1 MGKSSIAVCQKQRW
15 IFGEDNDMQEIA
27 MFTMGTRG
35 DVQPYIYLAR
45 ALNKAGYE
53 VVLGSHPCWKELI
66 EKADVKF
73 VPIGPDI
80 DIKKEAASIRGKYS
94 NPAISMLKTM
104 SFVFRIIQNS
114 TNEVYKACNGKDLI
128 IVTHSQM
135 GATEAEVLKIPTVN
149 ITLQTEMIAEKL
161 KQQTWKDK
169 IIDNIIGRLIA
180 KPYNKIRK
188 VYGLPKI
195 KSSDEIMSKKLN
207 LIPISRYVKE
217 QNPYWEEQHVLTG
230 YWYEDEP
237 EYQADNKLINFL
249 ENGDK
254 PIILALGAMS
264 FEDKSEKE
272 KLDMFINAFKK
283 TGYRALIQGFQKT
296 LQDYDLPDTMFAC
309 GSVPHSWLF
318 RQGCFVIHHC
328 GFGTTAATMI
338 YGIPSIPVPHV
349 LDQMGFAKQLSDINV
364 AVKPLSA
371 KELSE
376 EKIIDA
382 IEEMKRTYEEKK
394 KNVEEI
400 SYKVRTEEGLA
411 RTVLLITDVLNKE
424 DLLRSI

>member
-1 MGKSSIAVCQKQRW
+1 MKK
-15 IFGEDNDMQEIA
+15 IA

-35 DVQPYIYLAR
+35 DVQPYIYLSR

-66 EKADVKF
+66 EKANVNF

-80 DIKKEAASIRGKYS
+80 DIEKEAASIRGKFT

-104 SFVFRIIQNS
+104 SFVFKIIQNS
-114 TNEVYKACNGKDLI
+114 TNEVYEACKGKDLI

-135 GATEAEVLKIPTVN
+135 GATEAEALGIPTVN
-149 ITLQTEMIAEKL
+149 VTLQAEMIAEKL
-161 KQQTWKDK
+161 KPQKWYNK
-169 IIDNIIGRLIA
+169 IINSIIGGLVV

-188 VYGLPKI
+188 VYGLPKL
-195 KSSDEIMSKKLN
+195 KPSDEIKSKELN

-217 QNPYWEEQHVLTG
+217 QNPYWEKQHVITG

-237 EYQADNKLINFL
+237 EYHPDDKLIKFL

-272 KLDMFINAFKK
+272 KLDMFVNAFKK
-283 TGYRALIQGFQKT
+283 TGYRAIIQGFQKT
-296 LQDYDLPDTMFAC
+296 LQDYKLPDTMFAC

-318 RQGCFVIHHC
+318 KQGCFVIHHC
-328 GFGTTAATMI
+328 GFGTTAATII

-349 LDQMGFAKQLSDINV
+349 LDQMGFAKQLNDINV

-371 KELSE
+371 KKLSE

-382 IEEMKRTYEEKK
+382 IEEMKRTYDEKK
-394 KNVEEI
+394 KNAEEI
-400 SYKVRTEEGLA
+400 SYKVRSEEGLA
-411 RTVLLITDVLNKE
+411 KTIHLITDVLNKE
-424 DLLRSI
+424 

>member
-1 MGKSSIAVCQKQRW
+1 MIR
-15 IFGEDNDMQEIA
+15 MQEIA

-53 VVLGSHPCWKELI
+53 VILGSHPCWKELI
-66 EKADVKF
+66 KKADVKF

-80 DIKKEAASIRGKYS
+80 DIEKEAASIRGKCS

-104 SFVFRIIQNS
+104 NFVFRIIQNS

-135 GATEAEVLKIPTVN
+135 GATEAEVLGIPTVN
-149 ITLQTEMIAEKL
+149 VTLHTEMIAEKL
-161 KQQTWKDK
+161 KPQTWKDK
-169 IIDNIIGRLIA
+169 IIGNIIGGQIA

-188 VYGLPKI
+188 VYGLPKV

-237 EYQADNKLINFL
+237 EYQPDDKLTNFL
-249 ENGDK
+249 ESGDK

-272 KLDMFINAFKK
+272 KIDMFVNAFKK
-283 TGYRALIQGFQKT
+283 TGYRAIIQGFQKT
-296 LQDYDLPDTMFAC
+296 LQDYELPDKMCAC

-328 GFGTTAATMI
+328 GFGTVAATMI

-376 EKIIDA
+376 EKVIDA

-394 KNVEEI
+394 KNAEEI
-400 SYKVRTEEGLA
+400 SYKVRSEEGLA

-424 DLLRSI
+424 

>member
-1 MGKSSIAVCQKQRW
+1 MKK
-15 IFGEDNDMQEIA
+15 IA

-66 EKADVKF
+66 EKADVNF

-80 DIKKEAASIRGKYS
+80 DIEKEAAFIRGKFT
-94 NPAISMLKTM
+94 NPAISMLKTT

-114 TNEVYKACNGKDLI
+114 TNEVYEACKGKDLI

-135 GATEAEVLKIPTVN
+135 GATEAEVLGIPTVN
-149 ITLQTEMIAEKL
+149 VTLQTEMIAEKL
-161 KQQTWKDK
+161 KPQKWYNK
-169 IIDNIIGRLIA
+169 IISSIIGGLVVQ
-180 KPYNKIRK
+180 PYNKIRK
-188 VYGLPKI
+188 VYGLPKLRP
-195 KSSDEIMSKKLN
+195 SDEIMSKELN

-217 QNPYWEEQHVLTG
+217 QNPYWEDQHVITG

-237 EYQADNKLINFL
+237 EYHPDDKLIQFL

-272 KLDMFINAFKK
+272 KLDMFVNAFNK
-283 TGYRALIQGFQKT
+283 TGYRAIIQGFQKT
-296 LQDYDLPDTMFAC
+296 LQEYKLPDTMFAC

-318 RQGCFVIHHC
+318 EQGCFVIHHC
-328 GFGTTAATMI
+328 GFGTAAATII

-349 LDQMGFAKQLSDINV
+349 LDQMGFAKQLSDINI
-364 AVKPLSA
+364 AVKPLSS
-371 KELSE
+371 KKLSE

-382 IEEMKRTYEEKK
+382 IEEMKRTYDEKK
-394 KNVEEI
+394 KNAEEL
-400 SYKVRTEEGLA
+400 SYKVRSEEGLA
-411 RTVLLITDVLNKE
+411 KAVQLITDVFE
-424 DLLRSI
+424 YSRE